1 MYTLIE
7 VTTRQHETDFLEL
20 PVRLYKGNP
29 WWIRPL
35 DNDIRNVF
43 DPAKNPC
50 FQNGECIR
58 WILKDEAGQCVGRV
72 AAFINRKTCHLDKY
86 SVVWLKRLAD
96 FIFPAQAMALSQK
109 I

>member
-1 MYTLIE
+1 MKRT
-7 VTTRQHETDFLEL
+7 FCEL
-20 PVRLYKGNP
+20 PVRLYEGNP
-29 WWIRPL
+29 VKDTSF

-58 WILKDEAGQCVGRV
+58 WILKDEAG
-72 AAFINRKTCHLDKY
+72 
-86 SVVWLKRLAD
+86 
-96 FIFPAQAMALSQK
+96 AMCRESSCFYQSENLSSGQ